1 MLAVC
6 LVGGVTLL
14 MQNSTANGLRM
25 ILALLALLTPL
36 TLLWRLSE
44 EKSAWRIYF
53 GDAPD
58 VSVLMLSG
66 AVGLLLWLIVWW
78 GMDFVNNQLV
88 EAVGRYTP
96 DQGGHNAWSV
106 EVIQSTLA
114 IPAAL
119 SLLIF
124 GLMRS
129 RLAHLR
135 RIPAALTMAF
145 FFAVLC
151 MILAPYLSQNTPTG
165 VVGFIGYLV
174 IGTAASLVSLHTGS
188 LWTGFALVASF
199 MYANLAFLY
208 ELLEQQNGVDYLETG
223 WLAPVM
229 LCAFGTLVIAQIIRF
244 RSKTPDTPR
253 GKRDPM
259 GSMGWAALVMLVMIW
274 IFLAVDE
281 MDERNEAGSEPP
293 PNVIEG

>member
-6 LVGGVTLL
+6 LVGGITLL
-14 MQNSTANGLRM
+14 MQDSTANGLRM

-36 TLLWRLSE
+36 ALLWLLSE
-44 EKSAWRIYF
+44 EKQVYL
-53 GDAPD
+53 DNAPD

-96 DQGGHNAWSV
+96 DKGGSNAWSV
-106 EVIQSTLA
+106 EVIQSTLV

-135 RIPAALTMAF
+135 RIPAALTMAC

-208 ELLEQQNGVDYLETG
+208 ELLEQQSGVDYLETG

-244 RSKTPDTPR
+244 RSKTPDTPQ

-259 GSMGWAALVMLVMIW
+259 SSMGWAALVMLVMIW